1 VILGLLVSMAGATTM
16 AADAPVAAAAPAA
29 QASPTSLLNPLHPAR
44 FVEPFGSGVTVGL
57 AIPCPQPPQR
67 IVATV
72 RWPNGAPR
80 KIAGNFCST
89 NPRENGENEAF
100 TRGGLRVE
108 LTTNPEADG
117 RPPEAYPAGPRF
129 VIEATPRRHLAK
141 WVISFRLTEGGTYLD
156 SGTIFM
162 RATEYVSARRVWQGE
177 GLFATVCI
185 GQHKRLTRINHRLG
199 CYLPPEIFTTQH
211 VRWNHR

>member
-1 VILGLLVSMAGATTM
+1 VILGVLVSMAGATTLTTN
-16 AADAPVAAAAPAA
+16 APIADAAPPA
-29 QASPTSLLNPLHPAR
+29 QASLTSLLNPLHPAR

-72 RWPNGAPR
+72 RWSNGAPR
-80 KIAGNFCST
+80 KIAGSFCSS

-100 TRGGLRVE
+100 QRDGLRAE

-117 RPPEAYPAGPRF
+117 RPPEAYPAGPRL
-129 VIEATPRRHLAK
+129 VIEATPRRRLAK

-162 RATEYVSARRVWQGE
+162 HSYQYVPASRISEGE
-177 GLFATVCI
+177 GPFVTVCI
-185 GQHKRLTRINHRLG
+185 DQHQRLTRIKHRLG
-199 CYLPPEIFTTQH
+199 CYVPPEVFTAEH
-211 VRWNHR
+211 VRWSHR